1 VVHEL
6 ATNAVKYGALS
17 VPEGRVTVTWKIGR
31 WNRDAALIVHWRE
44 VGGPEVTVPSHQ
56 SFGSKL
62 ISQQIRFELHGD
74 AVVNYLPTGLE
85 ADFMVPIGETCE
97 RAEASD
103 PRENGP

>member
-1 VVHEL
+1 M
-6 ATNAVKYGALS
+6 
-17 VPEGRVTVTWKIGR
+17 
-31 WNRDAALIVHWRE
+31 
-44 VGGPEVTVPSHQ
+44 TVPSHE

-97 RAEASD
+97 SVGASD
-103 PRENGP
+103 DRENGP